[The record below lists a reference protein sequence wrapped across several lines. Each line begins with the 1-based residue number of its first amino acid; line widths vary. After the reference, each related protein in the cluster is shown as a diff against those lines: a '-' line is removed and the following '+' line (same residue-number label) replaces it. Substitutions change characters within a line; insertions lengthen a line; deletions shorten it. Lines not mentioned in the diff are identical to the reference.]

1 MNGLQI
7 RSLPAHKLLV
17 VIITLN
23 LLILT
28 SFLFFLQS
36 YQTAFSQAGNDL
48 GLLTNADN
56 MTIPDLSTSNE
67 NLESSQSASGFVANG
82 KINTVIDVPNG
93 KWLAAGNWSII
104 VNNGNVTSFDTK
116 MTWYNS
122 SGTNAHTHE
131 LTNFK
136 SVSDNTQA
144 VPMNLTDKQKSIVG
158 FTDVGSNGRTTWF
171 EVPTAIT
178 INDGKIISIS
188 VDDNKTNGHFAGQP
202 LLGIV
207 DSFVPCSDVPGPN
220 MEFLPPCSLNAG
232 GEDYPFMVND
242 TSAFPPSNQ
251 FMPEGTLP
259 NDTSQGFPGQG
270 FPAEDPSQ
278 GFPGQGFPAEDPSQ
292 GFPGQGFPSEDFSQG
307 GSSQGQFPSEDEDET
322 GEQSSEDDDQT
333 GEQSSEDEDET
344 EAQSSDGNQTETR
357 TINPDCTELDIENVT
372 ASGFESDPSDYH
384 PPGDAIDGDLTTWWS
399 HNGND
404 PWIEISLV
412 ESNPVCGVAVTWNK
426 GDERDYSFQI
436 EISDDGNNFEKVF
449 EGTNDNESTEQ
460 EIYPFDQEVN
470 GKYIKLTI
478 TDTSSNDGWT
488 SIQEIDA
495 LGLTEP

>member
-1 MNGLQI
+1 MSGLQI
-7 RSLPAHKLLV
+7 GSLPAHKLSV

-23 LLILT
+23 MLILT

-36 YQTAFSQAGNDL
+36 YQTAFSQAGNDPSL
-48 GLLTNADN
+48 PTNADN
-56 MTIPDLSTSNE
+56 MTMTIPDLSAPNE

-104 VNNGNVTSFDTK
+104 VNNDNVTSFETK

-144 VPMNLTDKQKSIVG
+144 VPMNLTDKQKTIEG
-158 FTDVGSNGRTTWF
+158 FTDVGSNGRTSWF
-171 EVPTAIT
+171 EVPTVIT

-220 MEFLPPCSLNAG
+220 MEFLPPCSLDTEG
-232 GEDYPFMVND
+232 QDYPFMVND

-251 FMPEGTLP
+251 FMPEGTFP
-259 NDTSQGFPGQG
+259 TDPSQGFPGQG

-278 GFPGQGFPAEDPSQ
+278 GFPGQGFPAED
-292 GFPGQGFPSEDFSQG
+292 FSQG
-307 GSSQGQFPSEDEDET
+307 ESSQGQSQSEDDDET
-322 GEQSSEDDDQT
+322 EEQSSEDDDQT
-333 GEQSSEDEDET
+333 
-344 EAQSSDGNQTETR
+344 EAQSSEDGNQTETR
-357 TINPDCTELDIENVT
+357 AINPDCTELDIENVT

-412 ESNPVCGVAVTWNK
+412 EPNPVCGVAVTWNK
-426 GDERDYSFQI
+426 GDERDYSFEI
-436 EISDDGNNFEKVF
+436 EISEDGNNFEKVF
-449 EGTNDNESTEQ
+449 EGANDKESTEQ
-460 EIYPFDQEVN
+460 EIYPFDQQVN

>member
-7 RSLPAHKLLV
+7 GSLPAHKLQV
-17 VIITLN
+17 VMIILN

-28 SFLFFLQS
+28 SILFFLQS
-36 YQTAFSQAGNDL
+36 YQIAFSQAGNDL

-56 MTIPDLSTSNE
+56 MTIPDLSSNE
-67 NLESSQSASGFVANG
+67 NLKSSQSASGFVANG

-122 SGTNAHTHE
+122 SGTNAHTHD

-144 VPMNLTDKQKSIVG
+144 LAMNLTDKQKTIEG
-158 FTDVGSNGRTTWF
+158 FTDVGSNGRTSWF
-171 EVPTAIT
+171 EVPTTIT
-178 INDGKIISIS
+178 INDAKIISIS

-220 MEFLPPCSLNAG
+220 MEFLPPCSPNTG
-232 GEDYPFMVND
+232 GENYPFMTND

-251 FMPEGTLP
+251 FMPEGTFP
-259 NDTSQGFPGQG
+259 NDPSQGFPGQG
-270 FPAEDPSQ
+270 FPTEDPSQ
-278 GFPGQGFPAEDPSQ
+278 GFPGQGFPTEDPSQ
-292 GFPGQGFPSEDFSQG
+292 GFPGQGFPTEDFSQD
-307 GSSQGQFPSEDEDET
+307 GSLQVQSPSDADDQT
-322 GEQSSEDDDQT
+322 ARQSSEDDDQT
-333 GEQSSEDEDET
+333 AGQSSEDDDQT
-344 EAQSSDGNQTETR
+344 AGQSSAGNQTETD
-357 TINPDCTELDIENVT
+357 TLNPNCTELEIENVT

-384 PPGDAIDGDLTTWWS
+384 PPADAIDGDLTTWWS
-399 HNGND
+399 NNGND

-412 ESNPVCGVAVTWNK
+412 ESNPICGLAVTWNK
-426 GDERDYSFQI
+426 GDERDYSF
-436 EISDDGNNFEKVF
+436 EVDISEDGNNFEKVF

-460 EIYPFDQEVN
+460 EIYPFNQEVN
-470 GKYIKLTI
+470 GKYIRLTI